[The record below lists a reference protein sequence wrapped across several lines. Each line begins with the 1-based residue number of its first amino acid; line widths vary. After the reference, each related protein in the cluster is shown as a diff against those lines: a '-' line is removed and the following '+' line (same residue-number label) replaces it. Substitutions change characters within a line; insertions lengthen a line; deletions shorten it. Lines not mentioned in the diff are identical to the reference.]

1 MRKTIIIEGMSCGN
15 CVKHVTK
22 ALNEVDGIEIIEVEI
37 GKAVIEGDASDAV
50 LTEAIEDFGFDV
62 KSIG

>member
-50 LTEAIEDFGFDV
+50 LTEAIEDLGFDV

>member
-1 MRKTIIIEGMSCGN
+1 MKKTIIIEGMSCGN

-22 ALNEVDGIEIIEVEI
+22 ALNGVDGVEIIEVEV
-37 GKAVIEGDASDAV
+37 GKAVIEGDASEAV
-50 LTEAIEDFGFDV
+50 IKEAIEDFGFDV